1 MLKKPEIYIKAVIR
15 SEINFWKA
23 FGILI
28 RRETNVSRPIKFVN
42 IIQRSILILL
52 QIPFITAPFV
62 FFINQRKR
70 ENRPDSHKHCL
81 FSLLH
86 IF

>member
-1 MLKKPEIYIKAVIR
+1 MCIKVMLKKPEIYIKAVIR

-52 QIPFITAPFV
+52 QSLHNSTICILHKSAKK
-62 FFINQRKR
+62 RKQAGQ
-70 ENRPDSHKHCL
+70 P
-81 FSLLH
+81 
-86 IF
+86 